1 MKKLLLLLI
10 VPLLSFTQ
18 NDNVQINLGHSGTEG
33 MDFGIGFKVFK
44 GGYLGLSLGEYNSH
58 NLEHDIT
65 FSDAHYT
72 NAVTFDNEEFNGL
85 QYGVFFKKYFKE
97 FFIYASYSGGNSDYK
112 TSNSTLSYNTES
124 FYYLT
129 PNESGSQVNNT
140 LMSYTTETVTI
151 TNSNINES
159 LLESKLGLGYSYKIS
174 EKFRMEASIF
184 TVMKQLKTENST
196 TSTATTTGYIP
207 GYALGSYTN
216 YTVQGSEIVYGS
228 TWVPGENISQEVVSP
243 TLNDGTDD
251 YLKLGLSFSF
261 VLTL

>member
-1 MKKLLLLLI
+1 MKKLLLLIIIPLI
-10 VPLLSFTQ
+10 SFTQ

-33 MDFGIGFKVFK
+33 MDFGIGFKVFN
-44 GGYLGLSLGEYNSH
+44 GGYLGLSLAEYNSH
-58 NLEHDIT
+58 NFEHDIT
-65 FSDAHYT
+65 FSNLHFTD
-72 NAVTFDNEEFNGL
+72 AVTYDNEEFSGL
-85 QYGVFFKKYFKE
+85 KYGVFFKKYFKD
-97 FFIYASYSGGNSDYK
+97 FFIYASYSGGSNDYT
-112 TSNSTLSYNTES
+112 TSSSTLSYSSEF

-129 PNESGSQVNNT
+129 PNESGSQLDNT

-151 TNSNINES
+151 TNSSISES

-184 TVMKQLKTENST
+184 TIMKQMKTENST
-196 TSTATTTGYIP
+196 TSTATTTGTIP
-207 GYALGSYTN
+207 GYALGNYSN
-216 YTVQGSEIVYGS
+216 YTMQGTQLVYGS
-228 TWVPGENISQEVVSP
+228 TWVPAANINHEVVSP